1 MRREIATA
9 RGRTRWH
16 ERCTTA
22 AATPPNG
29 AIMHSVTPRV
39 TSTHDKAL
47 EINLETARYG
57 TFAEIGGGQ
66 EVARWFFRVGG
77 AAGTIAKTISAYDMA
92 VSDAIYG
99 QAERYVS
106 RARLEAMLNYEQ
118 ELNLTRLG
126 ELRGSTTAFFAFANT
141 VSARNYRGTNEC
153 HGWIGVKFQSH
164 PRDEDSRILLHVRML
179 DRENAQQQEALGIV
193 GVNLLYGAFRHFH
206 EPERLIESLLDG
218 LSTER
223 LEIDMIEFSGIEF
236 RHVDNRLMSMK
247 LVELG
252 LSRAAMFGPNGDV
265 LQPSEVLYKK
275 NVLVMRGSFR
285 PVSHAHIDMLRSGR
299 ARFDAD
305 LAGERTGDTVEL
317 AELTL
322 RNLRGGRSDVDH
334 ADFLARADTLA
345 AVGKTVLIS
354 DYFEFHRL
362 ARYVGR
368 HAKGRNA
375 LVVGAGSLA
384 EIFDERSYAGLDGG
398 ILEALGRL
406 FANGLA
412 LYVYPLLDPASGRV
426 TTAQN
431 FEPAPHLQKLYE
443 HLVSAGS
450 IRTLD
455 DAVPDAMRVF
465 SRDVLAR
472 LEHGDPSW
480 QAMVPAE
487 VARVIRDRREFGYRP
502 ERERRSA

>member
-1 MRREIATA
+1 
-9 RGRTRWH
+9 
-16 ERCTTA
+16 
-22 AATPPNG
+22 
-29 AIMHSVTPRV
+29 MHRVTPRV
-39 TSTHDKAL
+39 TSPHDKAL
-47 EINLETARYG
+47 EINLDSSRYG

-106 RARLEAMLNYEQ
+106 RSRLEAMLNYEH

-126 ELRGSTTAFFAFANT
+126 ETRGPTTAFFAFANT

-164 PRDEDSRILLHVRML
+164 PRDADSRILIHVRML

-206 EPERLIESLLDG
+206 EPERLIESLLDN

-236 RHVDNRLMSMK
+236 RHVDNRLTSMK

-252 LSRAAMFGPNGDV
+252 LSRAAMFGPNGEV

-285 PVSHAHIDMLRSGR
+285 PVSHSHMDMLRTGR

-305 LAGERTGDTVEL
+305 LAGGRLGETVEL

-334 ADFLARADTLA
+334 ADFLARADALA

-362 ARYVGR
+362 AGYVGR
-368 HAKGRNA
+368 YARGSNA

-384 EIFDERSYAGLDGG
+384 EIFDERSYAALDGG

-406 FANGLA
+406 FGNGLT
-412 LYVYPLLDPASGRV
+412 LYVYPLLDPESGQIS
-426 TTAQN
+426 TAQN
-431 FEPAPHLQKLYE
+431 FAAGPRLQKLYE
-443 HLVSAGS
+443 YLLATGS
-450 IRTLD
+450 IRQLD
-455 DAVPDAMRVF
+455 DALPEAMRVF

-472 LEHGDPSW
+472 LQRGDPSW
-480 QAMVPAE
+480 QAMVPPE
-487 VARVIRDRREFGYRP
+487 VARVIKERREFGYRP
-502 ERERRSA
+502 ERERKSA